1 MRQLSYETRFYF
13 NNVDIIVQLLRHE
26 EAEWYLMGL
35 LKSVW
40 SLQTS
45 SVA

>member
-1 MRQLSYETRFYF
+1 MRKLSYETRFYF
-13 NNVDIIVQLLRHE
+13 NTVDIVQLLRHKE
-26 EAEWYLMGL
+26 NELYLMGL